1 MTIRPEA
8 RPGRGVCGDERGA
21 IMVMGIFMCACLVG
35 ILWYL
40 AGIGD
45 AIVFRE
51 RVQEAADAT
60 AFSAAVLHARG
71 MNLLVM
77 INLIMACILAV
88 RVALRVA
95 YIVLN
100 VVGLAL
106 EWLFG
111 VGSVLVGLAQG
122 VKAAEN
128 VSSPFITAALEGLTA
143 VEEIIPHVVPP
154 AAIVGSVQVSLKYSP
169 LVKEG
174 IAGNPVTTA
183 AGLPVEDGDPS
194 VLCFHAAHVV
204 TDIIFS
210 FPGLSF
216 AKDWVG
222 DAFGDLVAAG
232 GDYFCGLG
240 GASNPPDLSSLIN
253 DQTKSGCDKK
263 KDDLQKKS
271 DDAARAY
278 QDACDKYRASCSLQL
293 QPGEEPATLKPQ
305 EQADLSAKQG
315 DAETKLADLNN
326 YKEDQCRKEAKD
338 KINQSLKN
346 NSQSSSSSGKIAPRR
361 VKADWLNGIKN
372 AQMLAVAVGDTKFLT
387 QAPKGVTVAQ
397 WNGGG
402 TITVP
407 ESAQFSL
414 AQAEYFYDCN
424 GKWESHSCNGKNKP
438 GQLRRDDQE
447 LAMWN
452 FHWRARLRRYNKP
465 FEGTVPGLDN
475 LSGALNALVAIKRI
489 GVIKPLNARSY
500 QNALLLKEL
509 GEIISLD
516 PNALVIH

>member
-1 MTIRPEA
+1 MTTPEA

-51 RVQEAADAT
+51 RMQEGADAT
-60 AFSAAVLHARG
+60 AFTAAVLHARG

-100 VVGLAL
+100 VIGLGL

-111 VGSVLVGLAQG
+111 VGSVLIGLAEG
-122 VKAAEN
+122 VKIAEDITN
-128 VSSPFITAALEGLTA
+128 PFITAALEGLTA
-143 VEEIIPHVVPP
+143 VEEIIPYVVPP

-169 LVKEG
+169 IVKEG
-174 IAGNPVTTA
+174 IAGNPTTTKG
-183 AGLPVEDGDPS
+183 GLPVEDGDPS

-210 FPGLSF
+210 FPGLGF
-216 AKDWVG
+216 ARKWVG

-253 DQTKSGCDKK
+253 GSADSGCDQQ

-271 DDAARAY
+271 DAAAQAY
-278 QDACDKYRASCSLQL
+278 QDACDDYHASCSQQL
-293 QPGEEPATLKPQ
+293 APGETPRELTPK
-305 EQADLSAKQG
+305 EQADLSKKQG
-315 DAETKLADLNN
+315 EAETTLAALNKFN
-326 YKEDQCRKEAKD
+326 GDQCRKDVKD
-338 KINQSLKN
+338 KANKSLQGNTQSN
-346 NSQSSSSSGKIAPRR
+346 SSSGKIAPRR
-361 VKADWLNGIKN
+361 VKADWKNGVKD
-372 AQMLAVAVGDTKFLT
+372 AQMLAVALGDTNFLNP
-387 QAPKGVTVAQ
+387 APKFVTIAQ
-397 WNGGG
+397 WQSGG

-407 ESAQFSL
+407 DSAGFSL
-414 AQAEYFYDCN
+414 AQAEYFYDCT
-424 GKWESHSCNGKNKP
+424 GKWETHSCNGNNKP
-438 GQLRRDDQE
+438 GGLHREDQE

-465 FEGTVPGLDN
+465 FEGSVPGLDN
-475 LSGALNALVAIKRI
+475 LQGALNALAAIKRI
-489 GVIKPLNARSY
+489 KGIDPLNSKSL

-509 GEIISLD
+509 GEVISLD
-516 PNALVIH
+516 PDSLIIH